1 MNNQSS
7 VHDDNDFLVG
17 KTQQNG
23 EAKVSDVELIERM
36 KRGDIHA
43 YTPIM
48 QRYNQRLF
56 RIARS
61 IVKDDTQAM
70 DIVQEAHIKAFL
82 KITELID
89 ISKLSSWLG
98 AITRNEALGY
108 LRTTKRV
115 VKMSDYSNE
124 SNRELDD
131 LIFAK
136 DEKPDEY
143 PDALMANQQ
152 LKIIL
157 NRYID
162 DLPQNFRT
170 VFILRGVEELSV
182 KETALIEGIKQE
194 TVKTRYHRA
203 KKILQNNIM
212 DYLDTA
218 GLKVYEFGGKHCE
231 IIVKNVQEHLL
242 DEMNKRGD
250 LINSRK
256 IDV

>member
-7 VHDDNDFLVG
+7 ALDHNDFLV
-17 KTQQNG
+17 KKIQQNG
-23 EAKVSDVELIERM
+23 EAKVSDVDLIERM
-36 KRGDIHA
+36 KQGDIHA

-82 KITELID
+82 KITELVD
-89 ISKLSSWLG
+89 PGKLSSWLG
-98 AITRNEALGY
+98 AITRNEVLGY
-108 LRTTKRV
+108 LRATKRV
-115 VKMSDYSNE
+115 VNMSDYSKEPN
-124 SNRELDD
+124 SELDD

-136 DEKPDEY
+136 DEKPDKY

-152 LKIIL
+152 LKTIL

-170 VFILRGVEELSV
+170 IFILRGVEELSV

-203 KKILQNNIM
+203 KKILQNNIT
-212 DYLDTA
+212 DYLETA

-231 IIVKNVQEHLL
+231 IIVKNVHERLH
-242 DEMNKRGD
+242 DEMKKRGVLKD
-250 LINSRK
+250 LRE
-256 IDV
+256 D

>member
-1 MNNQSS
+1 MNSQSS
-7 VHDDNDFLVG
+7 PLDGNGYFED
-17 KTQQNG
+17 KTRQNG
-23 EAKVSDVELIERM
+23 EAKVSDIELIERM
-36 KRGDIHA
+36 KGGDIHA

-61 IVKDDTQAM
+61 IVKDDAQAM

-82 KITELID
+82 KITELVD
-89 ISKLSSWLG
+89 PDKLSSWLG
-98 AITRNEALGY
+98 AITRNEALAY
-108 LRTTKRV
+108 LRATKRV
-115 VKMSDYSNE
+115 VNMSDYSNE
-124 SNRELDD
+124 PNSELDD

-136 DEKPDEY
+136 DEKPNKH

-152 LKIIL
+152 LKLIL

-212 DYLDTA
+212 EHLEAT

-231 IIVKNVQEHLL
+231 MIVKNVHERLNE
-242 DEMNKRGD
+242 EMKKRA
-250 LINSRK
+250 RT
-256 IDV
+256 